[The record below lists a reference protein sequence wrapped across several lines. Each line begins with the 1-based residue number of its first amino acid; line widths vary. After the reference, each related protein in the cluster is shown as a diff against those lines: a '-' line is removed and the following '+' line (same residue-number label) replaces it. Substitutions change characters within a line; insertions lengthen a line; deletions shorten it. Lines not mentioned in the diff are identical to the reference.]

1 MYFTG
6 VTLAKKEDR
15 KIGLENSERTVSLIG
30 RGIEQA
36 GIATALV
43 SVLEPLSSFARPP
56 RQLIRKL
63 NIGATV
69 GPPGDIDSQLETLR
83 RMIALIEGAETAGA
97 VDRD

>member
-1 MYFTG
+1 
-6 VTLAKKEDR
+6 
-15 KIGLENSERTVSLIG
+15 VSLIA
-30 RGIEQA
+30 RGLEEV

-69 GPPGDIDSQLETLR
+69 GRPHDVEGQTETLR
-83 RMIALIEGAETAGA
+83 RMIALIETAEAHGAA
-97 VDRD
+97 DRD